1 MKKTNV
7 PVVTLAIF
15 MTTFMTAIEGTIVS
29 TAMPTIVADLNGLEI
44 MNWVVSIFLL
54 MTAVST
60 PIYGK
65 LADSLGRKPVFLFG
79 IALFVI
85 GSSLCGL
92 AQNMEELIIF
102 RVIQGLGSG
111 AVQPVA
117 ITILADLYRLEKRAK
132 MLGLNSG
139 FWGVASVI
147 APLLGG
153 FIVQHLSWHWVFYL
167 NVPIGII
174 AFLLIVCCFK
184 EAKRQE
190 KSKLDLQGTVFLI
203 IFLLS
208 LMLFLQELGSK
219 ISYYFLLLLAILMLV
234 SVYCFFRAEK
244 KAADPIM
251 PLSMLKDREFLALN
265 LITLLISGV
274 VIGFEFYIPTWMQGI
289 NGTNASLA
297 GFAVTPSSLMWIVG
311 SFLIG
316 WMLSHWGIKLTYD
329 YMLILLVLADLVLLL
344 VPIYSPFWIFCLVA
358 AVNGT
363 AFGAITTAS
372 QVRSQVLVGKDEIG
386 VATSFN
392 TLMKYLGQTMMVSV
406 YGICFNSLIA
416 HKLSQYSGLNQG
428 MMNKIV
434 SAAKAKE
441 LAPSV
446 VPKLRQVL
454 FTGLKGVY
462 LVSLIVIILSILLN
476 QLYQGHKKKAKA

>member
-7 PVVTLAIF
+7 PIVTLAI
-15 MTTFMTAIEGTIVS
+15 
-29 TAMPTIVADLNGLEI
+29 
-44 MNWVVSIFLL
+44 L

-60 PIYGK
+60 PLYGK
-65 LADSLGRKPVFLFG
+65 LADSIGRKPVFLFG
-79 IALFVI
+79 ITLFVI

-92 AQNMEELIIF
+92 AQNMVELILF

-117 ITILADLYRLEKRAK
+117 ITIIADLYTLQKRAK

-153 FIVQHLSWHWVFYL
+153 FIVQHLSWHWVFYI

-174 AFLLIVCCFK
+174 AFLLVVFCLK
-184 EAKRQE
+184 EPKHNA
-190 KSKLDLQGTVFLI
+190 KSKLDLQGTIWLVI
-203 IFLLS
+203 
-208 LMLFLQELGSK
+208 
-219 ISYYFLLLLAILMLV
+219 LLLALMFFLQDLGEVTNFVIMAILAALVIV
-234 SVYCFFRAEK
+234 SVIMFFRSEKRAE
-244 KAADPIM
+244 DPIM

-289 NGTNASLA
+289 NGTSASIA

-311 SFLIG
+311 SFLICG
-316 WMLSHWGIKLTYD
+316 MLGRWGIKKTYD
-329 YMLILLVLADLVLLL
+329 YMLLVLVLADLALIL
-344 VPIYSPFWIFCLVA
+344 VPIYTSFWVFCVIA
-358 AVNGT
+358 AFNGI

-372 QVRSQVLVGKDEIG
+372 QVRSQVLVPKEDIG

-392 TLMKYLGQTMMVSV
+392 TLMKYLGQTMMVSI
-406 YGICFNSLIA
+406 YGIAFNTMVV
-416 HKLSQYSGLNQG
+416 QGLNKHPQLNQS

-434 SAAKAKE
+434 SAEKAKT
-441 LAPSV
+441 LSV
-446 VPKLRQVL
+446 EAIPQLRQIL
-454 FTGLKGVY
+454 LSGLKAVY
-462 LVSLIVIILSILLN
+462 VVSLIVIIISLVLN
-476 QLYQGHKKKAKA
+476 RIYKDRKINN

>member
-7 PVVTLAIF
+7 KIVTLAIF

-29 TAMPTIVADLNGLEI
+29 TAMPTIVSDLNGLEI

-60 PIYGK
+60 PLYGK
-65 LADSLGRKPVFLFG
+65 LADSIGRKPVFLFG

-85 GSSLCGL
+85 GSALCGL
-92 AQNMEELIIF
+92 AQNMIELIVF

-117 ITILADLYRLEKRAK
+117 ITIIADLYTLQKRAK

-153 FIVQHLSWHWVFYL
+153 FIVQHLSWHWVFFI
-167 NVPIGII
+167 NVPIGIV
-174 AFLLIVCCFK
+174 AFLLVIFYFK
-184 EAKRQE
+184 ETKRSS
-190 KSKLDLQGTVFLI
+190 KSKLDLKGTVWLI
-203 IFLLS
+203 VLLLS
-208 LMLFLQELGSK
+208 LMFFLQELGSG
-219 ISYYFLLLLAILMLV
+219 ISWLILALLAILIV
-234 SVYCFFRAEK
+234 ISIIAFYRVEKRAQ
-244 KAADPIM
+244 DPIM
-251 PLSMLKDREFLALN
+251 PLSMLKDREFLAIN

-289 NGTNASLA
+289 NGTSASLA

-316 WMLSHWGIKLTYD
+316 GMLGKWGIKKTYD
-329 YMLILLVLADLVLLL
+329 LMLSILVIADLVLIL
-344 VPIYSPFWIFCLVA
+344 VPIYTPFWVFCLVA
-358 AVNGT
+358 AFNGV

-372 QVRSQVLVGKDEIG
+372 QVRSQVIVGKEDIG

-392 TLMKYLGQTMMVSV
+392 TLMKYLGQTMMVSF
-406 YGICFNSLIA
+406 YGITFNTIVA
-416 HKLSQYSGLNQG
+416 SGLKDHPYLTQK
-428 MMNKIV
+428 MMNQIV
-434 SAAKAKE
+434 SAEKAKE
-441 LAPSV
+441 LAANL
-446 VPKLRQVL
+446 VPQLRQIL
-454 FTGLKGVY
+454 FNALTGVY
-462 LVSLIVIILSILLN
+462 VVSLVVIVLSIILNRI
-476 QLYQGHKKKAKA
+476 YKDHKKA

>member
-7 PVVTLAIF
+7 PIVTLAIF

-29 TAMPTIVADLNGLEI
+29 TAMPTIVSDLDGLEI

-60 PIYGK
+60 PLYGK
-65 LADSLGRKPVFLFG
+65 LADSIGRKPVFLFG
-79 IALFVI
+79 ITLFVI

-92 AQNMEELIIF
+92 AQNMVELILF

-117 ITILADLYRLEKRAK
+117 ITIIADLYTLQKRAK

-139 FWGVASVI
+139 FWGVSSVI

-153 FIVQHLSWHWVFYL
+153 FIVQHLSWHWVFYI

-174 AFLLIVCCFK
+174 AFLLVVFCLK
-184 EAKRQE
+184 EPKHNA
-190 KSKLDLQGTVFLI
+190 KSKLDLQGTIWLVI
-203 IFLLS
+203 
-208 LMLFLQELGSK
+208 
-219 ISYYFLLLLAILMLV
+219 LLLALMFFLQDLGEVTNFVIMAILAALVIV
-234 SVYCFFRAEK
+234 SVIMFFRSEKRAE
-244 KAADPIM
+244 DPIM

-289 NGTNASLA
+289 NGTSASIA

-316 WMLSHWGIKLTYD
+316 GMLGRWGIKKTYD
-329 YMLILLVLADLVLLL
+329 YMLLVLVLADLALIL
-344 VPIYSPFWIFCLVA
+344 VPIYTSFWVFCVIA
-358 AVNGT
+358 AFNGI

-372 QVRSQVLVGKDEIG
+372 QVRSQVLVPKEDIG

-392 TLMKYLGQTMMVSV
+392 TLMKYLGQTMMVSI
-406 YGICFNSLIA
+406 YGIAFNTMVV
-416 HKLSQYSGLNQG
+416 QGLNKHPQLNQS

-434 SAAKAKE
+434 SAEKAKT
-441 LAPSV
+441 LSV
-446 VPKLRQVL
+446 EAIPQLRQIL
-454 FTGLKGVY
+454 LSGLKAVY
-462 LVSLIVIILSILLN
+462 VVSLIVIIISLVLN
-476 QLYQGHKKKAKA
+476 RIYKDRKINN

>member
-7 PVVTLAIF
+7 PIVTLAIF

-29 TAMPTIVADLNGLEI
+29 TAMPTIVSDLDGLEI
-44 MNWVVSIFLL
+44 MNWVVSIFLF

-60 PIYGK
+60 PLYGK
-65 LADSLGRKPVFLFG
+65 LADSIGRKPVFLFG

-92 AQNMEELIIF
+92 AQNMVELILF

-117 ITILADLYRLEKRAK
+117 ITIIADLYTLQKRAK

-153 FIVQHLSWHWVFYL
+153 FIVQHLSWHWVFYI

-174 AFLLIVCCFK
+174 AFLLVVFCLK
-184 EAKRQE
+184 EPKHNA
-190 KSKLDLQGTVFLI
+190 KSKLDLQGTIWLVI
-203 IFLLS
+203 
-208 LMLFLQELGSK
+208 
-219 ISYYFLLLLAILMLV
+219 LLLALMFFLQDLGEATNFVIMAILAALV
-234 SVYCFFRAEK
+234 IISVIMFFRSEKRAE
-244 KAADPIM
+244 DPIM

-289 NGTNASLA
+289 NGTSASIA

-316 WMLSHWGIKLTYD
+316 GMLGRWGIKKTYD
-329 YMLILLVLADLVLLL
+329 YMLLVLVLTDLALIL
-344 VPIYSPFWIFCLVA
+344 VPIYTSFWVFCVIA
-358 AVNGT
+358 AFNGI

-372 QVRSQVLVGKDEIG
+372 QVRSQVLVTKEDIG

-392 TLMKYLGQTMMVSV
+392 TLMKYLGQTMMVSI
-406 YGICFNSLIA
+406 YGIAFNTMIA
-416 HKLSQYSGLNQG
+416 QGLNKHPQLNQS

-434 SAAKAKE
+434 SAEKAKT
-441 LAPSV
+441 LSV
-446 VPKLRQVL
+446 EAIPQLRQIL
-454 FTGLKGVY
+454 LSGLKAVY
-462 LVSLIVIILSILLN
+462 VVSLIVIIISLVLN
-476 QLYQGHKKKAKA
+476 QIYKDRKINN

>member
-7 PVVTLAIF
+7 PIVTLAIF

-29 TAMPTIVADLNGLEI
+29 TAMPTIVSDLDGLEI
-44 MNWVVSIFLL
+44 MNWVVSIFLF

-60 PIYGK
+60 PLYGK
-65 LADSLGRKPVFLFG
+65 LADSIGRKPVFLFG

-92 AQNMEELIIF
+92 AQNMVELILF

-117 ITILADLYRLEKRAK
+117 ITIIADLYTLQKRAK

-153 FIVQHLSWHWVFYL
+153 FIVQHLSWHWVFYI

-174 AFLLIVCCFK
+174 AFLLVVFCLK
-184 EAKRQE
+184 EPKHNA
-190 KSKLDLQGTVFLI
+190 KSKLDLQGTIWLVI
-203 IFLLS
+203 
-208 LMLFLQELGSK
+208 
-219 ISYYFLLLLAILMLV
+219 LLLALMFFLQDLGEATNFVIMAILAALV
-234 SVYCFFRAEK
+234 IISVIMFFRSEKRAE
-244 KAADPIM
+244 DPIM

-289 NGTNASLA
+289 NGTSASIA

-316 WMLSHWGIKLTYD
+316 GMLGRWGIKKTYD
-329 YMLILLVLADLVLLL
+329 YMLLVLVLTDLALIL
-344 VPIYSPFWIFCLVA
+344 VPIYTSFWVFCVIA
-358 AVNGT
+358 AFNGI

-372 QVRSQVLVGKDEIG
+372 QVRSQVLVTKEDIG

-392 TLMKYLGQTMMVSV
+392 TLMKYLGQTMMVSI
-406 YGICFNSLIA
+406 YGIAFNTMIA
-416 HKLSQYSGLNQG
+416 QGLNKHSQLNQS

-434 SAAKAKE
+434 SAEKAKT
-441 LAPSV
+441 LSV
-446 VPKLRQVL
+446 EAIPQLRQIL
-454 FTGLKGVY
+454 LSGLKAVY
-462 LVSLIVIILSILLN
+462 VVSLIVIIISLVLN
-476 QLYQGHKKKAKA
+476 QIYKDRKINN

>member
-7 PVVTLAIF
+7 PIVTLAIF

-29 TAMPTIVADLNGLEI
+29 TAMPTIVSDLDGLEI

-60 PIYGK
+60 PLYGK
-65 LADSLGRKPVFLFG
+65 LADSIGRKPVFLFG

-92 AQNMEELIIF
+92 AQNMVELILF

-117 ITILADLYRLEKRAK
+117 ITIIADLYTLQKRAK

-153 FIVQHLSWHWVFYL
+153 FIVQHLSWHWVFYI

-174 AFLLIVCCFK
+174 AFLLVVFYLK
-184 EAKRQE
+184 EPKHNA
-190 KSKLDLQGTVFLI
+190 KSKLDLQGTIWLVI
-203 IFLLS
+203 
-208 LMLFLQELGSK
+208 
-219 ISYYFLLLLAILMLV
+219 LLLALMFFLQDLGEATNFVIMAILAALV
-234 SVYCFFRAEK
+234 IISVIMFFRSEKRAE
-244 KAADPIM
+244 DPIM

-289 NGTNASLA
+289 NGTSASIA

-316 WMLSHWGIKLTYD
+316 GMLGRWGIKKTYD
-329 YMLILLVLADLVLLL
+329 YMLLVLVLTDLALIL
-344 VPIYSPFWIFCLVA
+344 VPIYTSFWVFCVIA
-358 AVNGT
+358 AFNGI

-372 QVRSQVLVGKDEIG
+372 QVRSQVLVTKEDIG

-392 TLMKYLGQTMMVSV
+392 TLMKYLGQTMMVSI
-406 YGICFNSLIA
+406 YGIAFNTMIA
-416 HKLSQYSGLNQG
+416 QGLNKHPQLNQS

-434 SAAKAKE
+434 SAEKAKT
-441 LAPSV
+441 LSV
-446 VPKLRQVL
+446 EAIPQLRQIL
-454 FTGLKGVY
+454 LSGLKAVY
-462 LVSLIVIILSILLN
+462 VVSLIVIIISLVLN
-476 QLYQGHKKKAKA
+476 QIYKDRKINN

>member
-7 PVVTLAIF
+7 SVITLAIF
-15 MTTFMTAIEGTIVS
+15 MTTFMAGIEGTIVS
-29 TAMPTIVADLNGLEI
+29 TAMPTIVSDLNGLEI

-60 PIYGK
+60 PLYGK
-65 LADSLGRKPVFLFG
+65 LADSIGRKPVFLFG
-79 IALFVI
+79 IAIFVI

-92 AQNMEELIIF
+92 SQNMVELIIF

-111 AVQPVA
+111 AIQPVA
-117 ITILADLYRLEKRAK
+117 ITIIADLYKLEKRAK

-153 FIVQHLSWHWVFYL
+153 FIVQHLSWHWVFYI

-174 AFLLIVCCFK
+174 AFLLVVFYLCVP
-184 EAKRQE
+184 EHHN
-190 KSKLDLQGTVFLI
+190 KSRLDLSGTCWLI
-203 IFLLS
+203 VFLLS
-208 LMLFLQELGSK
+208 LMIFLQELGSNLNPL
-219 ISYYFLLLLAILMLV
+219 IMVALFILIIC
-234 SVYCFFRAEK
+234 SIFFFFKVEK
-244 KAADPIM
+244 KATDPIM
-251 PLSMLKDREFLALN
+251 PLSMLKNKEFTIIN

-316 WMLSHWGIKLTYD
+316 WMLAKWGIKVTYD
-329 YMLILLVLADLVLLL
+329 YMLFLLILTDIVLLI
-344 VPIYSPFWIFCLVA
+344 VPIYTPFWVFCIVA
-358 AVNGT
+358 GFNGI

-392 TLMKYLGQTMMVSV
+392 TLMKYLGQTMMVSI
-406 YGICFNSLIA
+406 YGITFNTIISRELIK
-416 HKLSQYSGLNQG
+416 HPNLSQS

-434 SAAKAKE
+434 SSEKA
-441 LAPSV
+441 LTLPQQL
-446 VPKLRQVL
+446 VPQLRNVL
-454 FTGLKGVY
+454 FSGLRRVY
-462 LVSLIVIILSILLN
+462 VVSLIVIILSLVMN
-476 QLYQGHKKKAKA
+476 QFYKNKKIK

>member
-7 PVVTLAIF
+7 SLVTLAIF

-29 TAMPTIVADLNGLEI
+29 TAMPTIVSDLNGLEI

-60 PIYGK
+60 PLYGK
-65 LADSLGRKPVFLFG
+65 LADSIGRKPVFLFG
-79 IALFVI
+79 IALFVV
-85 GSSLCGL
+85 GSSLCGIS
-92 AQNMEELIIF
+92 QNMYELIIF

-117 ITILADLYRLEKRAK
+117 ITIIADLYQLEKRAK

-153 FIVQHLSWHWVFYL
+153 FIVQHLSWHWVFYI

-174 AFLLIVCCFK
+174 AFLLVVFFLR
-184 EAKRQE
+184 EPHHQSN
-190 KSKLDLQGTVFLI
+190 SKLDLQGTVWLI

-208 LMLFLQELGSK
+208 LMIFLQELGSSVNPL
-219 ISYYFLLLLAILMLV
+219 IMVGLAVLMLLALV
-234 SVYCFFRAEK
+234 LFFKVEK
-244 KAADPIM
+244 RVQDPIM
-251 PLSMLKDREFLALN
+251 PLKMLKNREFSIIN

-316 WMLSHWGIKLTYD
+316 WMLGRWGIKRTYD
-329 YMLILLVLADLVLLL
+329 YMLVVLVLADLVLIF
-344 VPIYSPFWIFCLVA
+344 VPIYTSFWVFCVVA
-358 AVNGT
+358 AFNGT
-363 AFGAITTAS
+363 AFGAIVTAS
-372 QVRSQVLVGKDEIG
+372 QVRSQVLVSRDEIG

-406 YGICFNSLIA
+406 YGITFNTIIA
-416 HKLSQYSGLNQG
+416 HKLSSHPALTQG

-434 SAAKAKE
+434 SAANVKYLPAH
-441 LAPSV
+441 L
-446 VPKLRQVL
+446 VPQLRQVL
-454 FTGLKGVY
+454 LSGLKGVY
-462 LVSLIVIILSILLN
+462 VVSLIVIILSIVFN
-476 QLYQGHKKKAKA
+476 QFYQDKKLKNKA

>member
-7 PVVTLAIF
+7 PIVTLAIF

-29 TAMPTIVADLNGLEI
+29 TAMPTIVSDLDGLEI

-60 PIYGK
+60 PLYGK
-65 LADSLGRKPVFLFG
+65 LADSIGRKPVFLFG
-79 IALFVI
+79 ITLFVI

-92 AQNMEELIIF
+92 AQNMVELILF

-117 ITILADLYRLEKRAK
+117 ITIIADLYTLQKRAK

-139 FWGVASVI
+139 FWGVTSVI

-153 FIVQHLSWHWVFYL
+153 FIVQHLSWHWVFYI

-174 AFLLIVCCFK
+174 AFLLVVFCLK
-184 EAKRQE
+184 EPKHNA
-190 KSKLDLQGTVFLI
+190 KSKLDLQGTIWLVI
-203 IFLLS
+203 
-208 LMLFLQELGSK
+208 
-219 ISYYFLLLLAILMLV
+219 LLLALMFFLQDLGEVTNFVIMAILAALVIV
-234 SVYCFFRAEK
+234 SVIMFFRSEKRAE
-244 KAADPIM
+244 DPIM

-289 NGTNASLA
+289 NGTSASIA

-316 WMLSHWGIKLTYD
+316 GMLGRWGIKKTYD
-329 YMLILLVLADLVLLL
+329 YMLLVLVLADLALIL
-344 VPIYSPFWIFCLVA
+344 VPIYTSFWVFCVIA
-358 AVNGT
+358 AFNGI

-372 QVRSQVLVGKDEIG
+372 QVRSQVLVPKEDIG

-392 TLMKYLGQTMMVSV
+392 TLMKYLGQTMMVSI
-406 YGICFNSLIA
+406 YGIAFNTMVV
-416 HKLSQYSGLNQG
+416 QGLNKHPQLNQS

-434 SAAKAKE
+434 SAEKAKT
-441 LAPSV
+441 LSV
-446 VPKLRQVL
+446 EAIPQLRQIL
-454 FTGLKGVY
+454 LSGLKAVY
-462 LVSLIVIILSILLN
+462 VVSLIVIIISLVLN
-476 QLYQGHKKKAKA
+476 RIYKDRKINN

>member
-7 PVVTLAIF
+7 SLVTLAIF

-29 TAMPTIVADLNGLEI
+29 TAMPTIVSDLDGLEI

-60 PIYGK
+60 PLYGK
-65 LADSLGRKPVFLFG
+65 LADSIGRKPVFLFG

-92 AQNMEELIIF
+92 AQNMVELILF

-117 ITILADLYRLEKRAK
+117 ITIIADLYTLQKRAK

-153 FIVQHLSWHWVFYL
+153 FIVQHLSWHWVFYI

-174 AFLLIVCCFK
+174 AFLLVVFYLK
-184 EAKRQE
+184 EPKNRS
-190 KSKLDLQGTVFLI
+190 KSKLDLQGTSWLI

-208 LMLFLQELGSK
+208 LMFFLQDLGTSTNPL
-219 ISYYFLLLLAILMLV
+219 IMAVLAVLAVGSIIA
-234 SVYCFFRAEK
+234 FFRAEK
-244 KAADPIM
+244 RAKDPIM
-251 PLSMLKDREFLALN
+251 PLSMLKDKEFLSLN

-316 WMLSHWGIKLTYD
+316 GMLGRWGIKRTYN
-329 YMLILLVLADLVLLL
+329 YMLLILVAADLALIL
-344 VPIYSPFWIFCLVA
+344 VPIYTPFWVFCIIA
-358 AVNGT
+358 AFNGT
-363 AFGAITTAS
+363 AFGAIITGS
-372 QVRSQVLVGKDEIG
+372 QVRSQVLVAKEDIG

-392 TLMKYLGQTMMVSV
+392 TLMKYLGQTMMVSI
-406 YGICFNSLIA
+406 YGIAFNAMVASGLKK
-416 HKLSQYSGLNQG
+416 HPGLNQA

-434 SAAKAKE
+434 SAENAKTLPA
-441 LAPSV
+441 ST
-446 VPKLRQVL
+446 VPQLRQVL
-454 FTGLKGVY
+454 LGGLKAVY
-462 LVSLIVIILSILLN
+462 VISLIVIIVSLVLN
-476 QLYQGHKKKAKA
+476 QIYKDRKISEE

>member
-7 PVVTLAIF
+7 SLVTLAIF

-29 TAMPTIVADLNGLEI
+29 TAMPTIVSDLDGLEI

-60 PIYGK
+60 PLYGK
-65 LADSLGRKPVFLFG
+65 LADSIGRKPVFLFG
-79 IALFVI
+79 IAIFVI
-85 GSSLCGL
+85 GSSLCGI
-92 AQNMEELIIF
+92 AQNMIELILF

-111 AVQPVA
+111 AIQPVA
-117 ITILADLYRLEKRAK
+117 ITIIADLFKLEKRAK

-153 FIVQHLSWHWVFYL
+153 FIVQHLSWHWVFYI

-174 AFLLIVCCFK
+174 AFILVLIYLK
-184 EAKRQE
+184 EPKHSSN
-190 KSKLDLQGTVFLI
+190 SKLDLKGTTWLVV
-203 IFLLS
+203 FLLS
-208 LMLFLQELGSK
+208 LMIFLQELGSGLSW
-219 ISYYFLLLLAILMLV
+219 IIMAVLGALIIFSAIL
-234 SVYCFFRAEK
+234 FFKAEK
-244 KAADPIM
+244 HAKDPIM
-251 PLSMLKDREFLALN
+251 PLTMLENREFSMLN

-289 NGTNASLA
+289 NGTNASIA

-316 WMLSHWGIKLTYD
+316 WMLEKWGIKLTYD
-329 YMLILLVLADLVLLL
+329 YMLLVLLMADLVLIF
-344 VPIYSPFWIFCLVA
+344 VPIYTSFWVFCVVA
-358 AVNGT
+358 AFNGC
-363 AFGAITTAS
+363 AFGSIITAS
-372 QVRSQVLVGKDEIG
+372 QVRSQILVAKDKIG

-392 TLMKYLGQTMMVSV
+392 TLMKYFGQTMMVSI
-406 YGICFNSLIA
+406 YGITFNSVIA
-416 HKLSQYSGLNQG
+416 HHLLQHPSLTQS

-434 SAAKAKE
+434 SSEKAKTLPGE
-441 LAPSV
+441 FIPL
-446 VPKLRQVL
+446 LRKVL
-454 FTGLKGVY
+454 LSGLKSVY
-462 LVSLIVIILSILLN
+462 VVSLLVIIISLVIN
-476 QLYQGHKKKAKA
+476 QFYQNKKMNSK